1 MKWKLYNSPKV
12 RFGKGRIN
20 GVTYSP
26 DGNRRAVASSIGV
39 LICDAHTGEEL
50 KLLSGHASEVL
61 SVAYS
66 PDGLTLA
73 SGSED
78 NTARLWDAQSGQHK
92 LTLEGHEDA
101 VTSVVFS
108 PNGGVL
114 ASGSKDNTIR
124 LWDTKSAYHKSTLEG
139 HGGGVTS
146 VVFNPKGNRLASGG
160 DGTVRLW
167 ESEIRFGQNRCITT
181 LQEHGARV
189 TSVVF
194 SPDGHLFASG
204 GADGTICL
212 WKLSDIERP
221 ISLSGHTETVHAIVF
236 SPDGRSLASGSADNT
251 IHVWDARGGQHF
263 ATLKGHT
270 NGVFSVE
277 FSPDGGMLISESYDS
292 SIRFWDVKTGK
303 NETTLRGGHTDCVK
317 ALAFSPNGQMLAS
330 VNSDKDADGLSS
342 RLANLRARRYN
353 CVNSDKDAD
362 GLSGENSAATVH
374 LWDVGTRIPK
384 ATVSS
389 DVESVVISPNGQT
402 LVGVSEEQEVDSYGV
417 SQKSV
422 PRVGLWDVETG
433 ILKATVSSD
442 VGSVVISPNGQTL
455 VGVSKEKEV
464 DSYGVSRGTSTARV
478 GLWDVETGIPK
489 TFLTEEIVNVK
500 TVNVRL
506 IVFSP
511 DSQTLASLSED
522 ERIGRDRYR
531 MDNPAVNLRLWK
543 VETGKEPTPFLTEE
557 VPNVTSIVFSPDSQT
572 LATVDKDISANSYG
586 YSRQHRSVNVRL
598 WDVDAGKSKPLFIED
613 EANVSPVNVTS
624 IVFSPD
630 SRTLATVDKDRS
642 EGIYGRAAISGSENI
657 RLWDGKTGEPK
668 ASLARENTSDVN
680 SIVFTSNSQTLA
692 SVHRDN
698 TISLWDVE
706 TGQHKSTLA
715 EEMAN
720 VNTIFCSPSGGTLIS
735 LSGSESSGSPYD
747 LDKNRDEKIS
757 FWDVETGERKSTL
770 AEEMASVKLNVLSPD
785 RTRLAG
791 VGLDGRI
798 RVWDVETGQHKSTF
812 EGHIGQVTFIVFS
825 ADGSTLASGSEDGT
839 VLLWDLTE

>member
-108 PNGGVL
+108 PNGGTL
-114 ASGSKDNTIR
+114 ASGSKDTTIR

-160 DGTVRLW
+160 GDRTVRLW

-181 LQEHGARV
+181 LQEQDARV

-194 SPDGHLFASG
+194 SPDGHLLASG
-204 GADGTICL
+204 GAGGTIRL
-212 WKLSDIERP
+212 WKLSNIERP

-236 SPDGRSLASGSADNT
+236 SPDGRTLASGSADNT

-292 SIRFWDVKTGK
+292 TIRFWDVKTGK

-317 ALAFSPNGQMLAS
+317 SLAFAPNGQMLAS
-330 VNSDKDADGLSS
+330 VNSDKDADGLS
-342 RLANLRARRYN
+342 RKDRAASVPRYRT
-353 CVNSDKDAD
+353 DDE
-362 GLSGENSAATVH
+362 LSGENSAATVH
-374 LWDVGTRIPK
+374 LWDLRTGIPK
-384 ATVSS
+384 AMVSS
-389 DVESVVISPNGQT
+389 DVKSVIISPNGQT
-402 LVGVSEEQEVDSYGV
+402 LVGVSEEKEVDSYGV

-442 VGSVVISPNGQTL
+442 VGSVVISPNGRTL
-455 VGVSKEKEV
+455 VGVSEEKEV
-464 DSYGVSRGTSTARV
+464 DSYRVSRKTGTARV

-522 ERIGRDRYR
+522 ERVGRDRYR

-543 VETGKEPTPFLTEE
+543 VETGKEPTLCLTEE
-557 VPNVTSIVFSPDSQT
+557 VPDVTSIVFSPDSQT
-572 LATVDKDISANSYG
+572 LATVDKDISANSYD
-586 YSRQHRSVNVRL
+586 YSRRHRSVNVRL
-598 WDVDAGKSKPLFIED
+598 WDVGSGKSKPLFMED

-630 SRTLATVDKDRS
+630 SQTLATVDKDRS
-642 EGIYGRAAISGSENI
+642 VDIYGRAAISGSENI

-668 ASLARENTSDVN
+668 ASFAREDTSDVN

-747 LDKNRDEKIS
+747 VDKNKDEKIS

>member
-26 DGNRRAVASSIGV
+26 DGDRRAVASSIGI

-66 PDGLTLA
+66 ADGLTLA
-73 SGSED
+73 SGSKD
-78 NTARLWDAQSGQHK
+78 NTVRLWDVQSGQNK

-108 PNGGVL
+108 PDGGTL
-114 ASGSKDNTIR
+114 ASGSEDSTIR

-139 HGGGVTS
+139 HQRGVTS
-146 VVFNPKGNRLASGG
+146 VVFNPQGSKLASGS
-160 DGTVRLW
+160 DDHTVRLW
-167 ESEIRFGQNRCITT
+167 ESEIRFGQNRCIAT
-181 LQEHGARV
+181 LQKQDARAK
-189 TSVVF
+189 SVVF
-194 SPDGHLFASG
+194 SPDGHLLASG
-204 GADGTICL
+204 GAVGTICL
-212 WKLSDIERP
+212 WKLSNIERP

-236 SPDGRSLASGSADNT
+236 SPDGRTLASGSADNT

-292 SIRFWDVKTGK
+292 TIRFWDVKTGK

-317 ALAFSPNGQMLAS
+317 SLAFSPNGQMLAS
-330 VNSDKDADGLSS
+330 VNSDEDADVRHRHRASHRETGELS
-342 RLANLRARRYN
+342 R
-353 CVNSDKDAD
+353 
-362 GLSGENSAATVH
+362 ENSAATVH
-374 LWDVGTRIPK
+374 LWDVGTGIPK
-384 ATVSS
+384 VKVSS

-402 LVGVSEEQEVDSYGV
+402 LVGVSEEKEVNSYGF
-417 SQKSV
+417 SQKTGTA
-422 PRVGLWDVETG
+422 RVGLWDVETG

-442 VGSVVISPNGQTL
+442 VESVVISPNGQML
-455 VGVSKEKEV
+455 ASVNDKDADGVRRRNGAATV
-464 DSYGVSRGTSTARV
+464 H
-478 GLWDVETGIPK
+478 LWDVETGIPK
-489 TFLTEEIVNVK
+489 TLLTEEIVNVK
-500 TVNVRL
+500 TINVRL

-511 DSQTLASLSED
+511 DSQTLVSLSED
-522 ERIGRDRYR
+522 RRVGRDRYD
-531 MDNPAVNLRLWK
+531 MGNSAVNLRLWK
-543 VETGKEPTPFLTEE
+543 VETGKEPTLCLTEE
-557 VPNVTSIVFSPDSQT
+557 VPDVTSIVFSPDSQT
-572 LATVDKDISANSYG
+572 LATVDKDISANSYD
-586 YSRQHRSVNVRL
+586 YSRRHRSVNVRL
-598 WDVDAGKSKPLFIED
+598 WDVGSGKSKPLFMED

-630 SRTLATVDKDRS
+630 SQTLATVGKDMS
-642 EGIYGRAAISGSENI
+642 VDIYGRAAISRSENI

-668 ASLARENTSDVN
+668 ASFAREDTSDVK

-692 SVHRDN
+692 SLHRDG

-715 EEMAN
+715 KEMAN
-720 VNTIFCSPSGGTLIS
+720 VNAIFCSPSGGTLIS
-735 LSGSESSGSPYD
+735 LSGSESSGSHYD
-747 LDKNRDEKIS
+747 VDKNKDEKIS

-785 RTRLAG
+785 RTRLAS

-812 EGHIGQVTFIVFS
+812 EGNIGRITFIVFS
-825 ADGSTLASGSEDGT
+825 AEGRTLASGSEDGT
-839 VLLWDLTE
+839 VLLWELTE

>member
-12 RFGKGRIN
+12 RLGKGRIN

-108 PNGGVL
+108 PNGGTL
-114 ASGSKDNTIR
+114 ASGSKDTTIR

-139 HGGGVTS
+139 HGSGVTS
-146 VVFNPKGNRLASGG
+146 VVFNPKGNRLASGSG
-160 DGTVRLW
+160 FGPVHLW
-167 ESEIRFGQNRCITT
+167 EAEIRFGRNRCITT
-181 LQEHGARV
+181 LEERSEHV
-189 TSVVF
+189 TSVAF

-204 GADGTICL
+204 SAEGTICL
-212 WKLSDIERP
+212 WKLSNIERP

-236 SPDGRSLASGSADNT
+236 SPDGRTLASGSADNT

-270 NGVFSVE
+270 NRVFSVE

-292 SIRFWDVKTGK
+292 TIRFWDVKTGK

-317 ALAFSPNGQMLAS
+317 SLAFAPNGQILAS

-353 CVNSDKDAD
+353 RVNSDKDAD

-374 LWDVGTRIPK
+374 LWDVRTGIPKSMVSSDVESVAISPNGQTLVGVSGEKEIDSYGVSQKSVRRVGLWDVETGIPK

-389 DVESVVISPNGQT
+389 AVESVVISPNGQT
-402 LVGVSEEQEVDSYGV
+402 LVGVSEE
-417 SQKSV
+417 
-422 PRVGLWDVETG
+422 
-433 ILKATVSSD
+433 
-442 VGSVVISPNGQTL
+442 
-455 VGVSKEKEV
+455 KEV
-464 DSYGVSRGTSTARV
+464 DSYRVSWKTGTARV
-478 GLWDVETGIPK
+478 GLWDVETGIPNAL
-489 TFLTEEIVNVK
+489 LTEEIV
-500 TVNVRL
+500 VNVRL

-511 DSQTLASLSED
+511 DSQTLAILSED
-522 ERIGRDRYR
+522 KGVGRDRS
-531 MDNPAVNLRLWK
+531 VNLRLWK
-543 VETGKEPTPFLTEE
+543 VETGKKPTLCLTEE
-557 VPNVTSIVFSPDSQT
+557 VPDVTSIVFSPDGQTLATVDKDIIANSYDYSRRHRSVNVRLWDVGSGKSKPLFMEDEANGSPVNVTSIVFSPDSQT
-572 LATVDKDISANSYG
+572 LATVDKDM
-586 YSRQHRSVNVRL
+586 
-598 WDVDAGKSKPLFIED
+598 
-613 EANVSPVNVTS
+613 
-624 IVFSPD
+624 
-630 SRTLATVDKDRS
+630 
-642 EGIYGRAAISGSENI
+642 GIYYGRAAISRSVSI
-657 RLWDGKTGEPK
+657 RLWDGKTGAPK
-668 ASLARENTSDVN
+668 ASFVREDTSDVN
-680 SIVFTSNSQTLA
+680 SIVFTSNSQTLV
-692 SVHRDN
+692 SVHRDS

-706 TGQHKSTLA
+706 TGQHKFTLA

-747 LDKNRDEKIS
+747 VDKNRDEKIS

>member
-12 RFGKGRIN
+12 RLGKGRIN

-108 PNGGVL
+108 PNGGTL
-114 ASGSKDNTIR
+114 ASGSEDSTIR

-139 HGGGVTS
+139 HRGGVTS
-146 VVFNPKGNRLASGG
+146 VVFNPKGNRLASSSDFGP
-160 DGTVRLW
+160 VHLW
-167 ESEIRFGQNRCITT
+167 EAEIRFGRNRCITT
-181 LQEHGARV
+181 LQERSIPTLQERSEHV
-189 TSVVF
+189 TSVAF

-204 GADGTICL
+204 SAEGTICL
-212 WKLSDIERP
+212 WKLSNIERP

-236 SPDGRSLASGSADNT
+236 SPDGRTLASGSADNT
-251 IHVWDARGGQHF
+251 IHVWDVRTGQHF
-263 ATLKGHT
+263 ATLEGHT

-277 FSPDGGMLISESYDS
+277 FSPDGGMLISESYDCT
-292 SIRFWDVKTGK
+292 IRFWDVKTGK

-317 ALAFSPNGQMLAS
+317 SLAFAPNGQMLAS
-330 VNSDKDADGLSS
+330 VNSDKDADGLS
-342 RLANLRARRYN
+342 R
-353 CVNSDKDAD
+353 
-362 GLSGENSAATVH
+362 ENSAATVH
-374 LWDVGTRIPK
+374 LWDVRTGIPK

-402 LVGVSEEQEVDSYGV
+402 LVGVSGEKEIDSYGV

-422 PRVGLWDVETG
+422 RRVGLWDVETG
-433 ILKATVSSD
+433 ILKAMVSSD

-455 VGVSKEKEV
+455 VGVSEEKEV
-464 DSYGVSRGTSTARV
+464 DSYRVSRKTGTARV

-489 TFLTEEIVNVK
+489 TLLSEEIV
-500 TVNVRL
+500 VNVRL

-511 DSQTLASLSED
+511 DSQTLAILSED
-522 ERIGRDRYR
+522 KSVGWDHS
-531 MDNPAVNLRLWK
+531 VNLRLWK
-543 VETGKEPTPFLTEE
+543 VETGKKPTLCLTEE
-557 VPNVTSIVFSPDSQT
+557 VPDVTSIVFSPDSQT
-572 LATVDKDISANSYG
+572 LATVDKDISANSYD

-598 WDVDAGKSKPLFIED
+598 WDVGSGKSKPLFIED

-624 IVFSPD
+624 IIFSPD

-642 EGIYGRAAISGSENI
+642 EGIYDRAAISGSENI
-657 RLWDGKTGEPK
+657 RLWDGKTGTPK
-668 ASLARENTSDVN
+668 ASFVREDTSNVK

-692 SVHRDN
+692 SVHRDS

-720 VNTIFCSPSGGTLIS
+720 FQS
-735 LSGSESSGSPYD
+735 
-747 LDKNRDEKIS
+747 IS
-757 FWDVETGERKSTL
+757 FSPDK
-770 AEEMASVKLNVLSPD
+770 AKFASVGSD
-785 RTRLAG
+785 SH
-791 VGLDGRI
+791 I
-798 RVWDVETGQHKSTF
+798 RVWDLETGKHKSTLRGPR
-812 EGHIGQVTFIVFS
+812 EHMGGVTTVAFS